1 MLHECTSLITHTL
14 LVAIS
19 LAEMKGFV
27 GLGELQAR
35 HLQWL
40 LDTRQEEKAAEL
52 KEKSR
57 EYSVALSL
65 YLKANM
71 PARAA
76 RCVPL
81 KTTIKLVLIVTYN
94 VHLKV
99 MRFDNI
105 ISFST
110 T

>member
-1 MLHECTSLITHTL
+1 
-14 LVAIS
+14 
-19 LAEMKGFV
+19 MKGFV

-81 KTTIKLVLIVTYN
+81 KTTIKLDLIVTYN

-99 MRFDNI
+99 MRFDSI

-110 T
+110 NPTYLFAK

>member
-1 MLHECTSLITHTL
+1 MYLTHYSHIL

-52 KEKSR
+52 KEKAR

-81 KTTIKLVLIVTYN
+81 KTTIKLVA
-94 VHLKV
+94 K
-99 MRFDNI
+99 
-105 ISFST
+105 
-110 T
+110 